1 MGREFQYCFYNEK
14 NEIISRSD
22 YFTLGHC
29 GYVQPSA
36 FDRIEEIFSS
46 DYLESKWATGMEQY
60 GLYMLE
66 ELNNVIQKVAQ
77 NFTPKQMLTC
87 DFEIEDNLLREIWQL
102 SQLIKDAERHNK
114 YSDNKIIFISFGY
127 C

>member
-1 MGREFQYCFYNEK
+1 MGREFQYYFYNEK

-22 YFTLGHC
+22 YFTLGHY
-29 GYVQPSA
+29 GYIQPFA
-36 FDRIEEIFSS
+36 FDRIEEIFSCN
-46 DYLESKWATGMEQY
+46 YLESKWATGMEQY

-66 ELNNVIQKVAQ
+66 ELNNVIQKVGQ